1 MFVPSLPR
9 GWHASPGRSA
19 DDRDPVGVEDH
30 ARSGLVGPCKVVEV
44 LTVLVFLRLQHLLIL
59 VQPNNKTLV

>member
-1 MFVPSLPR
+1 M
-9 GWHASPGRSA
+9 SPGQST

-44 LTVLVFLRLQHLLIL
+44 LTVLVFLRL
-59 VQPNNKTLV
+59 